1 MEKIIDTVRVFFIL
15 TFIPLIL
22 LSAGLMTSA
31 IDMWSMPRF
40 LIGLGVVVF
49 IATEFAFVLVTSHVE

>member
-15 TFIPLIL
+15 TFIPWIL

-49 IATEFAFVLVTSHVE
+49 VATEFAFVLVTSRVE

>member
-49 IATEFAFVLVTSHVE
+49 VATEFAFVLVTSRVE